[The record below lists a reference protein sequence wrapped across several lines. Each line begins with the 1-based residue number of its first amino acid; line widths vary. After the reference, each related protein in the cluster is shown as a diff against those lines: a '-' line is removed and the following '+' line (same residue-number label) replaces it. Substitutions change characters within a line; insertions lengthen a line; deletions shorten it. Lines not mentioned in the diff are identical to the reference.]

1 MCQLGLCPV
10 VDTVQLQLLLYW
22 RLKVVQCGA
31 VTPKHEVN
39 QEAEHEIWYQ

>member
-1 MCQLGLCPV
+1 MSAGIVPSGGYCATSTA
-10 VDTVQLQLLLYW
+10 TVLAFES
-22 RLKVVQCGA
+22 GA